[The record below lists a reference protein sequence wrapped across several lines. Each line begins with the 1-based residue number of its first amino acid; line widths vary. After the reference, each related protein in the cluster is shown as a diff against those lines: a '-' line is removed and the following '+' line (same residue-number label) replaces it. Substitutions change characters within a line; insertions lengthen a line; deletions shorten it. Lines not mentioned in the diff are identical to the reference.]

1 MQIPIKREQDMLKYI
16 KTPAQISEGENFLKD
31 IKLNKYISI
40 PSTVHGYSLAIEYM
54 RDWIVSKFPKDF
66 FKTVYIN
73 GKHVLADFRHL
84 NGPKMKQIQ
93 RPAIAIVPQINADYN
108 RENIDLIQGG
118 LNIYTRNAAR
128 QIDRFFND
136 IDNNLYIGIR
146 TKQIEMPFGF
156 KIRVQ
161 SRAQQL
167 EVLEFT
173 RLACRIGST
182 QTHFID
188 IDVHVP
194 YDIMMSL
201 AIDAGFELVED
212 ANGDPHVR
220 DVTSFLHYLNTYSS
234 IPFTYKLRTINGH
247 CEYFVRLKHCHTHI
261 ACLDGISIDDGD
273 RDNMLETNFHIEF
286 TATLLFTVPQLF
298 SYHSMAEHRIQNR
311 ELDGALGMYQI
322 ISVKPP
328 EVNEKGWHQ
337 YLTTQWIDKSKHLG
351 NIDFTELIQAE
362 NLMKVI
368 NYNNKMGLSSEM
380 FMDIIAYNGQKE
392 VPIIIDWDENK
403 IRINEDVR
411 EDVTDIAIYTDT
423 GYINEVLINLENLN
437 GSRIKVNPDQNK

>member
-1 MQIPIKREQDMLKYI
+1 
-16 KTPAQISEGENFLKD
+16 
-31 IKLNKYISI
+31 
-40 PSTVHGYSLAIEYM
+40 
-54 RDWIVSKFPKDF
+54 
-66 FKTVYIN
+66 
-73 GKHVLADFRHL
+73 VLADFRHL

-247 CEYFVRLKHCHTHI
+247 CEYFVRLKHCHTY
-261 ACLDGISIDDGD
+261 S
-273 RDNMLETNFHIEF
+273 
-286 TATLLFTVPQLF
+286 LF
-298 SYHSMAEHRIQNR
+298 RWN
-311 ELDGALGMYQI
+311 
-322 ISVKPP
+322 
-328 EVNEKGWHQ
+328 
-337 YLTTQWIDKSKHLG
+337 
-351 NIDFTELIQAE
+351 
-362 NLMKVI
+362 
-368 NYNNKMGLSSEM
+368 
-380 FMDIIAYNGQKE
+380 
-392 VPIIIDWDENK
+392 
-403 IRINEDVR
+403 
-411 EDVTDIAIYTDT
+411 
-423 GYINEVLINLENLN
+423 
-437 GSRIKVNPDQNK
+437 